1 VSTKS
6 ASEPNPSPRESGDTT
21 QAEPAAGV
29 EAKAVGRITL
39 DDLDHAILE
48 ILQRDGRMPNTD
60 VGRALSVTET
70 TVRNRISRLIKS
82 GVMVVVAV
90 VDPAALG
97 MDLASIIGLSVEPKY
112 ISSVAAAFVNLPEVR
127 YLGISTG
134 RYDVIIEGVF
144 ADRQHLMRFITEVV
158 ASAEGVRAVETSLML
173 NVPKRAFM
181 SWSQSDV
188 APVAT
193 E

>member
-1 VSTKS
+1 MGTRS
-6 ASEPNPSPRESGDTT
+6 AGESSSNSRGNGDTADESGSGMD
-21 QAEPAAGV
+21 P
-29 EAKAVGRITL
+29 KASARIVL
-39 DDLDHAILE
+39 DELDRAI
-48 ILQRDGRMPNTD
+48 IDMLQRDGRMPNTD

-97 MDLASIIGLSVEPKY
+97 MDLASIIGLSVEPKH
-112 ISSVAAAFVNLPEVR
+112 ISTVAATFVDLPEVR

-144 ADRQHLMRFITEVV
+144 SDRQHLMRFITEQV
-158 ASAEGVRAVETSLML
+158 ATAEGVRAVETSLML

-181 SWSQSDV
+181 TWSHAEDL
-188 APVAT
+188 A
-193 E
+193 